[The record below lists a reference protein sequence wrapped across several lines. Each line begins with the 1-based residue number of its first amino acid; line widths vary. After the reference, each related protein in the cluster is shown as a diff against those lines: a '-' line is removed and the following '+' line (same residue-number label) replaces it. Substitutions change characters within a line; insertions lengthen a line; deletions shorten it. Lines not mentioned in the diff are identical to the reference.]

1 MTKYQGDEEDYE
13 EDEERIQN
21 EIFDDKNEDFIEFK
35 ENVKNW
41 LLLDDDIS
49 TLQKAIKDRRTQ
61 KNIITPK
68 IIDFM
73 NKYEINDLNTK
84 NGKIK
89 CSKSFQTKPLN
100 KDYLISKLGDYFRDF
115 NKGEKVT
122 QFLFTDR
129 PKEEKLKLKRVNIN
143 TKKEFNI

>member
-1 MTKYQGDEEDYE
+1 
-13 EDEERIQN
+13 
-21 EIFDDKNEDFIEFK
+21 
-35 ENVKNW
+35 
-41 LLLDDDIS
+41 
-49 TLQKAIKDRRTQ
+49 
-61 KNIITPK
+61 
-68 IIDFM
+68 M